1 MMRKLGHMLS
11 QILPTF
17 QVEVIPSEAL
27 SKAMLGIVDDFREKR
42 TADFMELAAKAGRNA
57 ARTAKA
63 EQSLREWKTYAHQL
77 ESLCMEAGLE
87 MPPAPDEITIETD
100 EPTAEPEQGDG
111 PRS

>member
-1 MMRKLGHMLS
+1 MLS

-42 TADFMELAAKAGRNA
+42 TADFMEMAAKAGRNA

-63 EQSLREWKTYAHQL
+63 EQSLREWKAYAHQL
-77 ESLCMEAGLE
+77 ESVCMAAGLE
-87 MPPAPDEITIETD
+87 MPSAPDEITIETD
-100 EPTAEPEQGDG
+100 EPNSEPGSDDDQ
-111 PRS
+111 RS